1 MKKSCENCK
10 FCEINPKS
18 EPCVNCKKMYRSMWE
33 HDGINEEEEKAQ
45 TSLKKAVKVLLTN
58 YSLRDILHALVES
71 E

>member
-33 HDGINEEEEKAQ
+33 HDGINEEEEKA
-45 TSLKKAVKVLLTN
+45 SLKKAVKVLLVN